1 MENSEIINA
10 FLTLRYLAD
19 ISCGE
24 IKEIKLDEKA
34 RDYLDKILKEHFA
47 GYGFPDDEPI
57 GLQATL
63 LGIKITKE

>member
-10 FLTLRYLAD
+10 FLSLRYLAD

-34 RDYLDKILKEHFA
+34 WDCLDKIIPVRFQ
-47 GYGFPDDEPI
+47 GTF
-57 GLQATL
+57 